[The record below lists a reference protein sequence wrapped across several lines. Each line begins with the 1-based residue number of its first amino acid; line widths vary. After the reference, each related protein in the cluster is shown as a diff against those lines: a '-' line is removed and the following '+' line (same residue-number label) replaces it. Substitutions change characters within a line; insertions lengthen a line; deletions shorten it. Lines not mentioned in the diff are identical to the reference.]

1 MSKITKSIYS
11 RSGESTRPDLSP
23 EQEAE
28 ICGMDLGQILALRQA
43 LDRAYSGPE
52 FERAWD
58 KYVKATSVS
67 ITEAA
72 IMIGRPPAQLKEM
85 ASRGSIKAFQHRNR
99 YRIWLANLDAC
110 RPAP

>member
-1 MSKITKSIYS
+1 MSQITKSIYS
-11 RSGESTRPDLSP
+11 RSGESIRPDLTI

-28 ICGMDLGQILALRQA
+28 FCGLDSDTVLSLRYKLDQA
-43 LDRAYSGPE
+43 PPGPRS
-52 FERAWD
+52 ERAWD
-58 KYVKATSVS
+58 EYVKATSVS

-99 YRIWLANLDAC
+99 YRIWLANLDA
-110 RPAP
+110 

>member
-1 MSKITKSIYS
+1 MPEITKSIHS

-28 ICGMDLGQILALRQA
+28 ICGMDLGQIFVLRQA

-67 ITEAA
+67 LTEAA
-72 IMIGRPPAQLKEM
+72 IILGRSPVQLKSL
-85 ASRGSIKAFQHRNR
+85 ANQGSLRAFQHRNR
-99 YRIWLANLDAC
+99 WRMWLAYLRDMQT
-110 RPAP
+110 